1 MFAGEPVH
9 PDVRLRQLDTADGW
23 IATDRGLIWRLGTK
37 QVRDPANQSGLQ
49 HVPLFRESRFL
60 QPLRVSLVPAEAL
73 AQKQSLGRPRH
84 LFGSHHIEAQAPK
97 VRPVPDDSQPEL
109 ASHGPPCRLH
119 GGHSVRIT
127 RLATVPFRARL
138 VQFKGQVD
146 MRIISFSE
154 ARNNLKQVIDQVVD
168 DADVAVISRRDSP
181 DAVVMSL
188 ETFNSWMETVHLLK
202 TPANA
207 AHLDKSIQQLRK
219 GKTRMRALVEA

>member
-1 MFAGEPVH
+1 
-9 PDVRLRQLDTADGW
+9 
-23 IATDRGLIWRLGTK
+23 
-37 QVRDPANQSGLQ
+37 
-49 HVPLFRESRFL
+49 
-60 QPLRVSLVPAEAL
+60 
-73 AQKQSLGRPRH
+73 
-84 LFGSHHIEAQAPK
+84 
-97 VRPVPDDSQPEL
+97 
-109 ASHGPPCRLH
+109 
-119 GGHSVRIT
+119 
-127 RLATVPFRARL
+127 
-138 VQFKGQVD
+138 

-181 DAVVMSL
+181 DAMVMSL